1 MPGTSGPNLGVVWG
15 WAPHEN
21 GWGVGGFNPNFAR
34 LDALVHL
41 AVLDRMNS
49 PPSILPANGDRY
61 IVGSAG
67 AGAWA
72 GHSDAI
78 AVFVT
83 TDWFYYVP
91 KLGWTA
97 WNSMTDSTWVFD
109 GIGWV
114 ENLVVDDRFDFVS
127 PADGDVIVYDDAI
140 NKFINVRP
148 MRGVSFGTRPGGLL
162 TADQPVFF
170 HRFGFGFTIPANF
183 AAYRGAGTTLGGTSN
198 ATANTVFRVQKALAA
213 SPVSFANAGTLT
225 IGAGGV
231 NLTAAS
237 STGDIV
243 YAQNDTIRILAP
255 TVPDTG
261 LTGVYGTVIG
271 YET

>member
-15 WAPHEN
+15 WAPHED

-49 PPSILPANGDRY
+49 PPVVLPVNGDRY

-72 GHSDAI
+72 GHSNTI

-91 KLGWTA
+91 KTGWQA
-97 WNSMTDSTWVFD
+97 WNSQSDSVWVFD
-109 GIGWV
+109 GTAWT
-114 ENLVVDDRFDFVS
+114 ENIAGFDFTS
-127 PADGDVIVYDDAI
+127 PANNDVIVYDGGI
-140 NKFINVRP
+140 SKFINVRP
-148 MRGVSFGTRPGGLL
+148 MRGVSFGSDPAALL
-162 TADQPVFF
+162 TANQAIFY
-170 HRFGFGFTIPANF
+170 HRFSFPFRIPTNFGD
-183 AAYRGAGTTLGGTSN
+183 YLGASSTLGGTAA
-198 ATANTVFRVQKALAA
+198 ATGGDVVLRVQKALTAT
-213 SPVSFANAGTLT
+213 PLTFANAGTIT
-225 IGAGGV
+225 VGNGTV
-231 NLTAAS
+231 NATFNS
-237 STGDIV
+237 SATPINFAKGDV
-243 YAQNDTIRILAP
+243 IRILAP
-255 TVPDTG
+255 ATPNSGFTG
-261 LTGVYGTVIG
+261 PYGTIVG